1 MFTTLKRILS
11 IRREPV
17 KPVIDVVV
25 TSNDLFWDQIT
36 EDLQKNGYS
45 VTSNAKKILFDVFPQ
60 AGTSYRLVI
69 VKVPGEKI
77 SYSKARR
84 FGKKCGY
91 KLLPIE
97 VASLLAK
104 AVSGVELKAHG
115 ILWVGCMSKPIGGL
129 SHDRILAFGRNSDES
144 LWFGAV
150 EAFLLLY
157 EGSIPLVFRQGGA
170 FAFLLP
176 NNN

>member
-115 ILWVGCMSKPIGGL
+115 IPVGWVYEQTY
-129 SHDRILAFGRNSDES
+129 RRAFSRPNISFRSQFRRKLVVRSSGS
-144 LWFGAV
+144 
-150 EAFLLLY
+150 FLVV
-157 EGSIPLVFRQGGA
+157 I
-170 FAFLLP
+170 
-176 NNN
+176 